1 MLQYNTKKN
10 DETGDITTIFTNLSD
25 DEKDKIE
32 IIKGSMYYATTNK
45 KEIEWL
51 KQIGVEPNPYDI
63 ENGVLKSS
71 FANLMLMDDTGTVTI
86 PGNVTKIASGAF
98 RNLNGLKTIIIP
110 SSVTEIESYAFSG
123 NSTLENVIF
132 SDGLTTIG
140 DFAFQDCISLK
151 SISLP
156 DTVTTL
162 GSTCFGS
169 CTSLA
174 NVKLSA
180 NLTSIPYRLFSAC
193 NNLKNV
199 DIPEKVT
206 RIGEAV
212 FEHCKNLEYITI
224 SKNVTNIGIGL
235 FYNTPK
241 LSEIRIDPQNTVFT
255 FKDGLLLSNNK
266 TILKGALDSITNVIV
281 PDTVTTIEYI
291 NGHLEQL
298 YISSNVEKIL
308 PYFPETLRNI
318 SVSSNNKKFK
328 AMNGN
333 LYDYSVSTL
342 IKYCSNDSVAI
353 LPDTVKTIKDKAFV
367 GQENISQL
375 VLPKNLTTLC
385 DYSLRGLKLNELNL
399 PENVEILNSTVFA
412 ASDISKITI
421 SDSNQNIS
429 CINNIYITS
438 KDKKTL
444 YAVGNLNLT
453 EYTVPDSVEKLNVFS
468 LYSAARATK
477 VILPSS
483 LKNIETS
490 AFDYAISLTT
500 IEIPGTVEN
509 IGNDAFS
516 RCNALTK
523 IIVKKSKN
531 SISGSPWGCPYGD
544 KAVIWEP

>member
-1 MLQYNTKKN
+1 MLQYNTKKD
-10 DETGDITTIFTNLSD
+10 DETGDITTIFTSLSD

-140 DFAFQDCISLK
+140 NFAFQDCISLK

-156 DTVTTL
+156 DSVTTL

-180 NLTSIPYRLFSAC
+180 NLTSIQYRLFTSC
-193 NNLKNV
+193 DNLKNV

-206 RIGEAV
+206 EIGGGA
-212 FEHCKNLEYITI
+212 FEHCKSLEYIAI
-224 SKNVTNIGIGL
+224 PKNVTKIGNNM
-235 FYNTPK
+235 FYDTPK
-241 LSEIRIDPQNTVFT
+241 LTEIRIDPQNTVFT
-255 FKDGLLLSNNK
+255 FNDGLLLSNNN
-266 TILKGALDSITNVIV
+266 TILEGALDSITNVIV
-281 PDTVTTIEYI
+281 PDTVTTLKYI
-291 NGHLEQL
+291 NGNLEQL
-298 YISSNVEKIL
+298 YISSRVERIL
-308 PYFPETLRNI
+308 LNFPETLRNI
-318 SVSSNNKKFK
+318 SVSSNNTNFK
-328 AMNGN
+328 SINGN

-353 LPDTVKTIKDKAFV
+353 LPDTVKTINGEAFT
-367 GQENISQL
+367 GQDNISQL

-385 DYSLRGLKLNELNL
+385 DFSLRGLKLNELNL
-399 PENVEILNSTVFA
+399 PEKVEVLNSTVFS
-412 ASDISKITI
+412 ASNISKITI

-468 LYSAARATK
+468 LYAARATK
-477 VILPSS
+477 VTLPSA

-500 IEIPGTVEN
+500 IEIPETVEN

-516 RCNALTK
+516 RCNSLTK